1 MTSASAL
8 NANTSDESG
17 IFHVLITDRFDIEAL
32 AMLRG
37 DARLKVSI
45 ASSPVPSDDEL
56 ATAEGLIIRSRTKI
70 DPAFLERA
78 PRLKVIVTATSGF
91 EHIDL
96 AAITTRGLTAM
107 YTPEANA
114 NSAAELTWA
123 LVLACARRVPD
134 AHRAVKN
141 GDWRR
146 EALLGRELAGRV
158 YGVIGFGR
166 IGSRVARIAQAFGMK
181 VLAFDPYVEDETLA
195 AANVV
200 RVSLEELLKSADVLS
215 FHVPATAET
224 RHMIHHANLEY
235 INRGAILVNTSRG
248 SVIAESDLIEAIE
261 HGWVGACGLDV
272 FEREPLPRHS
282 ALMNLPN
289 VVLSPH
295 LGATTSEAFSAA
307 SREAA
312 RKILAFAAC
321 ATSSDRL
328 PPEEP
333 WYRMG
338 FSHPGPAPLGTP

>member
-1 MTSASAL
+1 MVHIHASAAGAP
-8 NANTSDESG
+8 NAGDA
-17 IFHVLITDRFDIEAL
+17 FHVLITDRFDIEAL

-56 ATAEGLIIRSRTKI
+56 ATADGLIIRSRTNI
-70 DPAFLERA
+70 DRALLERA
-78 PRLKVIVTATSGF
+78 PCLKVIVTATSGF
-91 EHIDL
+91 DHIDL
-96 AAITTRGLTAM
+96 EALTARGLTAM

-146 EALLGRELAGRV
+146 ESLLGQELAGRI

-181 VLAFDPYVEDETLA
+181 VLAFDPYVDDEIMTT
-195 AANVV
+195 ANVA

-215 FHVPATAET
+215 FHVPATIET
-224 RHMIHHANLEY
+224 QHMVNHANLEY

-248 SVIAESDLIEAIE
+248 SVIAESDLVEAIE
-261 HGWVGACGLDV
+261 HGWIGACGLDV

-312 RKILAFAAC
+312 RKILAFATH

-338 FSHPGPAPLGTP
+338 FSHPGPAPLTS